1 MTSRVNGPDNFLV
14 VVGFLFQYVHYHSN
28 HLYTSLTTEA
38 IALHFDQN
46 CKDAVT
52 CSNKIFFEKLNQH
65 SGSLDKMR
73 PLKVHGLTNFLLNN
87 INNLPCSSRESMR
100 SRDRTKDSSVS
111 LCMDILHSDSL
122 RDGYS
127 VDVGVQADRSV
138 LLLG

>member
-1 MTSRVNGPDNFLV
+1 
-14 VVGFLFQYVHYHSN
+14 
-28 HLYTSLTTEA
+28 
-38 IALHFDQN
+38 
-46 CKDAVT
+46 
-52 CSNKIFFEKLNQH
+52 
-65 SGSLDKMR
+65 MR